1 MSERWIVVPRW
12 NEHQHYKHRKGDAW
26 HKEHARQ
33 LDDDDYISLP
43 LATRG
48 VLIGLRLMY
57 GRSRSESIGE
67 TGARRVLATSDADA
81 RRWREHIK
89 RLSDAGFIQV
99 LASKPLA
106 ARKQNASPEERREEE
121 IPLTPPSG
129 EDFEDD
135 LDDLDALFT
144 TGYVACRRCGKPVR
158 SRSSCRSCGATPR
171 QAGSNPRELAKPS
184 AYERAEAFTRNAGW
198 QLERLGFLEELALY
212 DLDDEQTQTLET
224 LRSSLSENG
233 RRES

>member
-135 LDDLDALFT
+135 FDPAELLA
-144 TGYVACRRCGKPVR
+144 TGFVECQRCGKPVHP
-158 SRSSCRSCGATPR
+158 RSSCRYCGATPR
-171 QAGSNPRELAKPS
+171 QAGSNPRALGKPS
-184 AYERAEAFTRNAGW
+184 AYQRAETFTRNAGW
-198 QLERLGFLEELALY
+198 QLERLGFLEELALFG
-212 DLDDEQTQTLET
+212 LDDDEVEALEE
-224 LRSSLSENG
+224 LRSSLESDHV
-233 RRES
+233 RES